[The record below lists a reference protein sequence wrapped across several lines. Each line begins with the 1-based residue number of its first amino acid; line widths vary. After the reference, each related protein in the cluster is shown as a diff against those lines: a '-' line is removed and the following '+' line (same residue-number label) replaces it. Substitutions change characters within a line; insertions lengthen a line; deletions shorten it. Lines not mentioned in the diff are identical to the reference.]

1 MTHPPHAD
9 PALSTL
15 LLDSVDITDTFSLDA
30 RLQQVSETVTSSLA
44 LGGPVSALLILM
56 SMVSVAI
63 ILFKSIELT
72 QETLRDR
79 HQIRQALVD
88 WKQGRNHDATRCLS
102 DAQVGLG
109 RILWVAMQ
117 GSQTSNISEA
127 ALREEIQRLAANTFE
142 RLRRYL
148 KVLENIGSISPLLG
162 LFGTVLGMIK
172 AFQQMET
179 AGSQV
184 DPAALSGG
192 IWQALLTTGVGLA
205 VAIPTVLAHQ
215 WLERRVDAHVH
226 TIEDFTTQVFTSN
239 TIKRIESQ
247 ELTTGTNIASAYAY

>member
-44 LGGPVSALLILM
+44 LGGPVSALLIFM

-72 QETLRDR
+72 QETLRDK
-79 HQIRQALVD
+79 HQILQALFN
-88 WKQGRNHDATRCLS
+88 WKRGRNRDATRCLS

-117 GSQTSNISEA
+117 GRQTSYISEA
-127 ALREEIQRLAANTFE
+127 AL
-142 RLRRYL
+142 
-148 KVLENIGSISPLLG
+148 
-162 LFGTVLGMIK
+162 
-172 AFQQMET
+172 
-179 AGSQV
+179 
-184 DPAALSGG
+184 SGG
-192 IWQALLTTGVGLA
+192 YLA
-205 VAIPTVLAHQ
+205 SSTDN
-215 WLERRVDAHVH
+215 RRG
-226 TIEDFTTQVFTSN
+226 FSRCYSN
-239 TIKRIESQ
+239 S
-247 ELTTGTNIASAYAY
+247 TNPPMARAPLRLPRFYS

>member
-1 MTHPPHAD
+1 MTPSNHAEL
-9 PALSTL
+9 ALSTFF
-15 LLDSVDITDTFSLDA
+15 LDIVDIKNTFTLDA
-30 RLQQVSETVTSSLA
+30 QLQQVSETFTSLLA

-72 QETLRDR
+72 RETLRDKY
-79 HQIRQALVD
+79 QIRQALFD
-88 WKQGRNHDATRCLS
+88 WQQGRSRDATRRLS
-102 DAQVGLG
+102 DAQDGLG

-117 GSQTSNISEA
+117 GRQTSNITDA
-127 ALREEIQRLAANTFE
+127 VLREEIQRLAANTVE

-162 LFGTVLGMIK
+162 LFGTVLGMIE
-172 AFQQMET
+172 AFQQMEA
-179 AGSQV
+179 AGNQV
-184 DPAALSGG
+184 DPTALSGG

-226 TIEDFTTQVFTSN
+226 AIEDFTTQVFTSN
-239 TIKRIESQ
+239 TVKRIESQ
-247 ELTTGTNIASAYAY
+247 GLTAGTNTASIHAH